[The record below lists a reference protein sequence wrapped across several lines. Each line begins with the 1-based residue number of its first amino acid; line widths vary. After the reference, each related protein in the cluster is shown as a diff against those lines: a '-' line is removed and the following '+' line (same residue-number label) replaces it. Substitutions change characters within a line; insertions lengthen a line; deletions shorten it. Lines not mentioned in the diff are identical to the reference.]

1 MPIIVISY
9 RRKDSNDVTRSIY
22 HRLVERYGE
31 RSVYIDINSIQPS
44 ADYRVHIRRTLE
56 RALVVLA
63 VIGNEWSGP
72 RESGAAQIF
81 DLDDPVRVEVETT
94 LSSRRAVMPVLVN
107 GARMPTEADVP
118 HSLKLFPYLHA
129 VEVRSGDD
137 FSSDL
142 RRLCHAIDR
151 LTAAFWSLYVFAF
164 LVLPFALL
172 LFSYYLI
179 LIKFDLDPLYLR
191 AAVALIAAVLG
202 IGLCFQAGFRAFP
215 AFITGAAVGLRIRLR
230 HVVDKHGSQQSDSTV
245 RPQPNHAFSRARLAG
260 SDRIFRHYRGSDVG
274 RQRARMGFPRETT
287 PLAFLTQTAAR
298 VGAIM
303 GSYIRPR
310 PEEG

>member
-72 RESGAAQIF
+72 RESGAARIF

-191 AAVALIAAVLG
+191 AAVALIAAALG

-215 AFITGAAVGLRIRLR
+215 AFITGAAVGLASVFGMLLINTALSNQTAPFDLSQIMPSVARDWQEVIEYFVIIAVVTLAANALAWAFRERRHRLR
-230 HVVDKHGSQQSDSTV
+230 S
-245 RPQPNHAFSRARLAG
+245 
-260 SDRIFRHYRGSDVG
+260 
-274 RQRARMGFPRETT
+274 
-287 PLAFLTQTAAR
+287 
-298 VGAIM
+298 
-303 GSYIRPR
+303 
-310 PEEG
+310 

>member
-9 RRKDSNDVTRSIY
+9 RRKDSNDISRSIY

-44 ADYRVHIRRTLE
+44 ADFRVHIRRTLE

-72 RESGAAQIF
+72 RESGAARIF

-118 HSLKLFPYLHA
+118 GSLKPLLYLHA
-129 VEVRSGDD
+129 AEVRSGDD
-137 FSSDL
+137 FSSDF
-142 RRLCHAIDR
+142 RRLCRAIDR
-151 LTAAFWSLYVFAF
+151 LTAAFWTLYVFAY
-164 LVLPFALL
+164 LLLPFALL
-172 LFSYYLI
+172 LLCYYLL

-191 AAVALIAAVLG
+191 AAVAVIATALG
-202 IGLCFQAGFRAFP
+202 IGLCFQAGFRSLP
-215 AFITGAAVGLRIRLR
+215 AFMTGAAVGLASVFGMLLINTALGNQGTAFDFRDIIPSIARDWQEVIEYLAIIAVGTLAANALAWAFRERRHRLR
-230 HVVDKHGSQQSDSTV
+230 S
-245 RPQPNHAFSRARLAG
+245 
-260 SDRIFRHYRGSDVG
+260 
-274 RQRARMGFPRETT
+274 
-287 PLAFLTQTAAR
+287 
-298 VGAIM
+298 
-303 GSYIRPR
+303 
-310 PEEG
+310 

>member
-9 RRKDSNDVTRSIY
+9 RRKDSNEITRSIY

-31 RSVYIDINSIQPS
+31 KSVYIDINSIQPS
-44 ADYRVHIRRTLE
+44 ANYRVHIRRTLE

-72 RESGAAQIF
+72 RESGAARLF
-81 DLDDPVRVEVETT
+81 DSDDPVRVEVETT

-118 HSLKLFPYLHA
+118 DSLKPLPYLHA

-137 FSSDL
+137 FSSDF
-142 RRLCHAIDR
+142 RRLCRAIDR
-151 LTAAFWSLYVFAF
+151 LTAAFWSLYVFAY
-164 LVLPFALL
+164 LLLPFALL

-191 AAVALIAAVLG
+191 VAVAVIAAMLG
-202 IGLCFQAGFRAFP
+202 IGLCFQAGFRTFP
-215 AFITGAAVGLRIRLR
+215 AFITGAAVGLASVFGMLLINTALSNQQAAFDFREILPSVTRDWQEVIEYFVIVAVVTLVANATAWALRERRHRLR
-230 HVVDKHGSQQSDSTV
+230 H
-245 RPQPNHAFSRARLAG
+245 
-260 SDRIFRHYRGSDVG
+260 
-274 RQRARMGFPRETT
+274 
-287 PLAFLTQTAAR
+287 
-298 VGAIM
+298 
-303 GSYIRPR
+303 
-310 PEEG
+310 

>member
-72 RESGAAQIF
+72 RKNGAARIF
-81 DLDDPVRVEVETT
+81 DVDDPVRMEVETT
-94 LSSRRAVMPVLVN
+94 LASRRAVMPILVN
-107 GARMPTEADVP
+107 GARMPVEAEVP
-118 HSLKLFPYLHA
+118 DSLKPLPYLHA

-142 RRLCHAIDR
+142 RRLCRAIDR
-151 LTAAFWSLYVFAF
+151 LTAAFWTLYVVAF
-164 LVLPFALL
+164 LLLPFALL

-191 AAVALIAAVLG
+191 AAVAVIAAALG
-202 IGLCFQAGFRAFP
+202 IGLCFQAGFRTLP
-215 AFITGAAVGLRIRLR
+215 AFVTGVGVGLAAVFGMLVINTALGNQGAAFDFRDIMPSVARDWQEVIEYLVIIAVVTLAANALGWAFRERRHRLR
-230 HVVDKHGSQQSDSTV
+230 S
-245 RPQPNHAFSRARLAG
+245 
-260 SDRIFRHYRGSDVG
+260 
-274 RQRARMGFPRETT
+274 
-287 PLAFLTQTAAR
+287 
-298 VGAIM
+298 
-303 GSYIRPR
+303 
-310 PEEG
+310 